1 MFWAAVF
8 LVDALALF
16 GLLALF
22 RFTSEKSK
30 ILFFFCDC
38 FVNFAIN
45 KKHYNFKK

>member
-22 RFTSEKSK
+22 RFKKSK
-30 ILFFFCDC
+30 IVFFFCDC